1 MKKILFLLVFLL
13 TFIVN
18 AQTITGIYINQ
29 NIGAMGADA
38 VGEDNKLTGK
48 AKIPKIY
55 EYRYSNNKS
64 SLILL
69 SEGGKIID
77 TLKRKLDDY
86 NYDYET
92 VETTITP
99 SKVQYYKDLKKKSF
113 EKLSVMENVETF
125 IQDSLPQ
132 IDWKLTNDKK
142 TIYGYTCSK
151 ATAARTV
158 MGYPLNITAWF
169 CDKIPINDG
178 PFDFQGLPGF
188 IMELEVNG
196 LSVTKFVNLKF
207 SEKNSVEIVPL
218 KSNVKPITIAEF
230 EKRVMR

>member
-1 MKKILFLLVFLL
+1 MKKIFFVVVF
-13 TFIVN
+13 IIKYVVHS
-18 AQTITGIYINQ
+18 QTLTGIYINQ
-29 NIGAMGADA
+29 NIGGVGA
-38 VGEDNKLTGK
+38 DNKLSEK
-48 AKIPKIY
+48 AKIPKLY
-55 EYRYSNNKS
+55 GYNYSNGKS

-69 SEGGKIID
+69 SDGGKIID
-77 TLKRKLDDY
+77 TLKRKLEE
-86 NYDYET
+86 YDLEYET
-92 VETTITP
+92 VETTITA

-113 EKLSVMENVETF
+113 EKSSIMENVETF

-132 IDWKLTNDKK
+132 INWKLTNDKK
-142 TIYGYTCSK
+142 TIYGYDCVK

-196 LSVTKFVNLKF
+196 LSVTKFVNLQYVDK
-207 SEKNSVEIVPL
+207 KTIEIVPL

-230 EKRVMR
+230 EKRVRR